1 MYRVRKA
8 WNKPKTQK
16 GAFEILLNAK
26 LCALRSGIG
35 YSVFD
40 DSGKNIYKVDQNKL
54 SNHWLR
60 VRSSWADAG
69 SQVAACRDMN
79 VAKDFANKTSKNVY
93 DWDGNEIYKSPNSG
107 TTPVIPTPTPTPAP
121 SAAVDTSAV
130 KTMSYKA
137 KMLKKLGQYAKGST
151 VTITRDYSKNWVLPD
166 GTKVAKDKR
175 STYFDLTKQIYD
187 PNCKYSTEVA
197 EAFINQKGT
206 GSSTS
211 WLFWCN
217 KYGQRVYIFKGSK
230 GAWKLQKTYKCGT
243 GNIGYGDGSDQGV
256 SFGWKIWNKDKA
268 FQGPQAMQYYNM
280 HYTSAWGNS
289 IHQGGTGKP
298 STHGCISLAKSAAV
312 WCFENLPINTRVVVW

>member
-8 WNKPKTQK
+8 WNKPKTQI
-16 GAFEILLNAK
+16 GAFENLLNAK
-26 LCALRSGIG
+26 LCALKAGSG

-40 DSGKNIYKVDQNKL
+40 DTGKNIYKVDANKL
-54 SNHWLR
+54 ANDWLR
-60 VRSSWADAG
+60 VRSSWADAK
-69 SQVAACRDMN
+69 SQVAACRDIV

-107 TTPVIPTPTPTPAP
+107 TNPQPAPTPTPTP
-121 SAAVDTSAV
+121 SVDISGV
-130 KTMSYKA
+130 RTMSYKA
-137 KMLKKLGQYAKGST
+137 KVLKKIGKYAKGTT
-151 VTITRDYSKNWVLPD
+151 VEVTRNFKKQWVLPD
-166 GTKVAKDKR
+166 GTTVEKDKR

-187 PNCKYSTEVA
+187 PDCKYSAAVA
-197 EAFINQKGT
+197 EAWINKRGT
-206 GSSTS
+206 ASSTD

-217 KYGQRVYIFKGSK
+217 KYGQRVYVFKGSK
-230 GAWKLQKTYKCGT
+230 GNWKLQKTYKCGT
-243 GNIGYGDGSDQGV
+243 GNIAYGDGSDQGV

-280 HYTSAWGNS
+280 HYSSAWGNS

-298 STHGCISLAKSAAV
+298 GTHGCISLAKSAAV